1 LYEYDEL
8 TVEAKV
14 NVQCDKYV
22 GQYFNNPK
30 QTCPTHIEMIPH
42 YPQQKISIS
51 NQFTRITNMFES
63 KIQQYKVGHEA
74 EEQCA
79 KTWKISKAF
88 LPHVDWTSFC
98 KECKMCRGYKQ
109 YRMTKAIHRQ
119 WPTMR
124 REKRWNR
131 AETDV
136 CPICGKEPETIQHIF
151 QCKHDVIKAHRSKS
165 LAEFKTSMQKFK
177 TCPLLLAHV
186 HRILQQYCGNYNVS
200 EMKDKTTSQYGN
212 AFYKLVATAIN
223 DQNNNLGIQ
232 NMMFGIISREFRECQ
247 VAYYKFN
254 NYGRNYTDARWG
266 KWFIRS
272 LLDFTLKLWTY
283 RCDILHAKKE
293 GTMEGRL
300 RSLAESWLVQ
310 LRFQPTLI
318 LVQSRYLFNRSPKH
332 FRKGDLRAVM
342 AWVRRMENELKEAK
356 MEKQTSDIR
365 KWVKMSPR
373 CNINQ
378 QKSPQKCDDDDSDSS
393 TESNGVSIL
402 SFDIDSQRA
411 THDLFLEHD
420 SISTFPT
427 YSSHDLVPIAE
438 RQQEMKVPKMITT
451 DHINIQKTCMKYET
465 DDSDSDDLYA
475 NIRMRKASKR
485 TILVGTEDESS
496 SDMSVENDW

>member
-1 LYEYDEL
+1 
-8 TVEAKV
+8 
-14 NVQCDKYV
+14 
-22 GQYFNNPK
+22 
-30 QTCPTHIEMIPH
+30 
-42 YPQQKISIS
+42 
-51 NQFTRITNMFES
+51 
-63 KIQQYKVGHEA
+63 
-74 EEQCA
+74 
-79 KTWKISKAF
+79 
-88 LPHVDWTSFC
+88 
-98 KECKMCRGYKQ
+98 
-109 YRMTKAIHRQ
+109 
-119 WPTMR
+119 
-124 REKRWNR
+124 
-131 AETDV
+131 
-136 CPICGKEPETIQHIF
+136 
-151 QCKHDVIKAHRSKS
+151 
-165 LAEFKTSMQKFK
+165 MQKFK

-200 EMKDKTTSQYGN
+200 EMKDKNTSQYGN

-310 LRFQPTLI
+310 LRLQPTL
-318 LVQSRYLFNRSPKH
+318 LPVQSRYLLNRSPKH

-356 MEKQTSDIR
+356 MEKQTSDIP
-365 KWVKMSPR
+365 KWVKISPR

-378 QKSPQKCDDDDSDSS
+378 QISPRKCDDDDSDSS
-393 TESNGVSIL
+393 TESNEASVL
-402 SFDIDSQRA
+402 SFDIDSQHA

-427 YSSHDLVPIAE
+427 YASHDLVPIAV
-438 RQQEMKVPKMITT
+438 RQQAMKVPKMITT
-451 DHINIQKTCMKYET
+451 CHINIKKKYVKYET
-465 DDSDSDDLYA
+465 DDSDIDDLYE

-485 TILVGTEDESS
+485 TILVDTEDESS
-496 SDMSVENDW
+496 SDMSIENDW